1 MPRTCDL
8 CDSPDRATI
17 DELILAGR
25 SLLSINKELGVSYGS
40 LRGHVSHGHHLGV
53 RATPAY
59 VPVPVKSP
67 HGPDMIAVFSE
78 AESALFE
85 RVDEQYLAELSR
97 TSRIPVAKLRRC
109 HQGVPHA
116 KGCAA
121 CDALEATEQRWNAL
135 VDEQERQTPPEP
147 GGWVTRSEAE
157 RLIASGSHAT
167 NGLSLVELARPR

>member
-121 CDALEATEQRWNAL
+121 CDALEATEQRF
-135 VDEQERQTPPEP
+135 
-147 GGWVTRSEAE
+147 
-157 RLIASGSHAT
+157 ASDPRRAT
-167 NGLSLVELARPR
+167 KRAPSMSQVRKVSRHDVPSRRALARAAAADVLVAW